1 MILHLEVVA
10 EDEVAQDL
18 QPGIFHK
25 LDWQEVDRE
34 ITLMEMV
41 SSLLLQHL
49 LVVTLRPVI
58 DRLFGLCMMVMS

>member
-1 MILHLEVVA
+1 VILHLEVVA

-49 LVVTLRPVI
+49 LLVTLRPVI

>member
-1 MILHLEVVA
+1 VILHLEVVA

>member
-49 LVVTLRPVI
+49 LLVTLRPVI